1 MFYYKMKH
9 YKFLANDR
17 KYKSYS
23 FANSFSHNTEICDVD
38 VKKYHLLNHDIFT
51 YNEGTVNILHS
62 TVRESI
68 IPGVLVLSKNIKMG
82 AYKDKFLY
90 RCIPDDKRIP
100 EFIVPYKLKKAFS
113 KKHENKYIIFKF
125 KHWFDNAKYPIG
137 LCVNSLGDTNNLDS
151 FYEYQLYCK
160 SLYASITQ
168 FNKQTMKKLRQKSE
182 KEYIQIIKNKYKPED
197 RTNNWRDGLKIFSI
211 DPENSKDFDDAFSI
225 WITNDDTKFNIV
237 SIYISN
243 VSFWLDAL
251 DLWDSFSN
259 RISTIYL
266 PDRKRP
272 MLPTVLSD
280 ALCSLTEGDIRFA
293 LTLDLYVEKNTG
305 KILLHKFVNTMIKVD
320 KNLRYDTDEMKN
332 YSEYNTLFQ
341 HIVLMNKK
349 QKYVH
354 NIKTSHEVVAYLMIV
369 MNYMC
374 ALKLKTHKTGIYRS
388 AKLNSSYQPPGNI
401 DNDIQKFL
409 KMWHSYGGKYCN
421 YNELESHDMLEL
433 DAYVHATSPI
443 RRLVDLLVSIEL
455 QKINNFQ
462 PLSDNAYKFYNNWT
476 NDTKLEY
483 INTTMRS
490 IRRVQNDCSLLHLCY
505 NNEKLKET
513 IFKGHIF
520 DKLIRNDK
528 LYQYMV
534 YLPKINMVNRFTT
547 RIDIDNYSYK
557 QFKIFI
563 FMDEAKLKQ
572 KIRLKIID

>member
-1 MFYYKMKH
+1 MTH
-9 YKFLANDR
+9 YKFLASDR
-17 KYKSYS
+17 NYNSYK
-23 FANSFSHNTEICDVD
+23 FTNSFTHTIENCDVD
-38 VKKYHLLNHDIFT
+38 VKKNKLLNHDIFT
-51 YNEGTVNILHS
+51 YIDGKVNILHS

-68 IPGVLVLSKNIKMG
+68 IPGVLVLEKNIKMG
-82 AYKDKFLY
+82 AYKDRFLY
-90 RCIPDDKRIP
+90 RCIPDDKRLP
-100 EFIVPYKLKKAFS
+100 EFIVPFKLKKEFS
-113 KKHENKYIIFKF
+113 KKYENKYIIFKF
-125 KHWFDNAKYPIG
+125 KCWFDNAKYPIG
-137 LCVNSLGDTNNLDS
+137 LCVNSLGNTNNLDS

-160 SLYASITQ
+160 SLYASINQ
-168 FNKQTMKKLRQKSE
+168 FNKETMKKLRQKSE
-182 KEYIQIIKNKYKPED
+182 KEYIQIIKDKYKPED
-197 RTNNWRDGLKIFSI
+197 RTNNWRNGVKIFSI

-225 WITNDDTKFNIV
+225 WITNDETKFNVV

-243 VSFWLDAL
+243 VSFWLDTL

-272 MLPTVLSD
+272 MLPTILSD

-305 KILLHKFVNTMIKVD
+305 KILLHKFKNTMIKVD
-320 KNLRYDTDEMKN
+320 KNLRYDTDEMNN

-341 HIVLMNKK
+341 HIILMNKK

-374 ALKLKTHKTGIYRS
+374 ALKLKTHRTGIYRS
-388 AKLNSSYQPPGNI
+388 AKLNCSYQPPDNI

-455 QKINNFQ
+455 QKINKFQ
-462 PLSDNAYKFYNNWT
+462 PLSDNAYKFYNSWT
-476 NDTKLEY
+476 NDIKLEY

-505 NNEKLKET
+505 NNNKLKEK

-534 YLPKINMVNRFTT
+534 YLPEINMVNRFTT
-547 RIDIDNYSYK
+547 RFDINNYSYK

>member
-1 MFYYKMKH
+1 MTH
-9 YKFLANDR
+9 YKFIANDR
-17 KYKSYS
+17 NYNNYK
-23 FANSFSHNTEICDVD
+23 FINSFTHNIENCDVD
-38 VKKYHLLNHDIFT
+38 VKKNKLLNHDIFT
-51 YNEGTVNILHS
+51 YIDGTVNILHS
-62 TVRESI
+62 TIRESI
-68 IPGVLVLSKNIKMG
+68 IPGVIVLEKNIKMG
-82 AYKDKFLY
+82 AYKDRFLY
-90 RCIPDDKRIP
+90 RCIPDDKRLP
-100 EFIVPYKLKKAFS
+100 EFIVPFKLKKEFS
-113 KKHENKYIIFKF
+113 KKYENKYIIFKF
-125 KHWFDNAKYPIG
+125 KCWFDNAKYPIG
-137 LCVNSLGDTNNLDS
+137 LCVNSLGNTNNLDS

-160 SLYASITQ
+160 SLYASINQ
-168 FNKQTMKKLRQKSE
+168 FNKETMKKLRQKSE
-182 KEYIQIIKNKYKPED
+182 KEYIQIIKDKYKPED
-197 RTNNWRDGLKIFSI
+197 RTNNWRNGVKIFSI

-225 WITNDDTKFNIV
+225 WITNDETKFNVV

-243 VSFWLDAL
+243 VSFWLDTL
-251 DLWDSFSN
+251 DLWNSFSN

-272 MLPTVLSD
+272 MLPTILSD

-305 KILLHKFVNTMIKVD
+305 KILLHKFKNTMIKVD
-320 KNLRYDTDEMKN
+320 KNLRYDTDEMNN

-341 HIVLMNKK
+341 HINLMNKK
-349 QKYVH
+349 QKYVN
-354 NIKTSHEVVAYLMIV
+354 NIKSSHEVVAYLMII

-374 ALKLKTHKTGIYRS
+374 ALKLKNNKTGIYRS
-388 AKLNSSYQPPGNI
+388 AKLNSTYQPPDNI
-401 DNDIQKFL
+401 DDDIQKFL
-409 KMWHSYGGKYCN
+409 KIWNSYGGKYCN

-455 QKINNFQ
+455 QKINKFQ
-462 PLSDNAYKFYNNWT
+462 PLSDNAYKFYNSWT
-476 NDTKLEY
+476 NDIKLEY

-505 NNEKLKET
+505 NNNKLKEK

-528 LYQYMV
+528 LFQYMV
-534 YLPKINMVNRFTT
+534 YLPDINMVNRFTT
-547 RIDIDNYSYK
+547 RFDIDNYCYK
-557 QFKIFI
+557 NFKIYI

>member
-1 MFYYKMKH
+1 MTH
-9 YKFLANDR
+9 YKFIANDR
-17 KYKSYS
+17 NYNNYK
-23 FANSFSHNTEICDVD
+23 FINSFTHNIENCDVD
-38 VKKYHLLNHDIFT
+38 VKKNKLLNHDIFT
-51 YNEGTVNILHS
+51 YIDGTVNILHS
-62 TVRESI
+62 TIRESI
-68 IPGVLVLSKNIKMG
+68 IPGVIVLEKNIKMG
-82 AYKDKFLY
+82 AYKDRFLY
-90 RCIPDDKRIP
+90 RCIPDDKRLP
-100 EFIVPYKLKKAFS
+100 EFIVPFKLKKEFS
-113 KKHENKYIIFKF
+113 KKYENKYIIFKF
-125 KHWFDNAKYPIG
+125 KCWFDNAKYPIG
-137 LCVNSLGDTNNLDS
+137 LCVNSLGNTNNLDS

-160 SLYASITQ
+160 SLYASINQ
-168 FNKQTMKKLRQKSE
+168 FNKETMKKLRQKSE
-182 KEYIQIIKNKYKPED
+182 KEYIQIIKDKYKPED
-197 RTNNWRDGLKIFSI
+197 RTNNWRNGVKIFSI

-225 WITNDDTKFNIV
+225 WITNEETKFNVI

-243 VSFWLDAL
+243 VSFWLDTL
-251 DLWDSFSN
+251 DLWNSFSN

-272 MLPTVLSD
+272 MLPTILSD

-305 KILLHKFVNTMIKVD
+305 KILLHKFKNTMIKVD
-320 KNLRYDTDEMKN
+320 KNLRYDTDEMNN

-341 HIVLMNKK
+341 HINLMNKK
-349 QKYVH
+349 QKYVN
-354 NIKTSHEVVAYLMIV
+354 NIKSSHEVVAYLMII

-374 ALKLKTHKTGIYRS
+374 ALKLKNNKTGIYRS
-388 AKLNSSYQPPGNI
+388 AKLNSTYQPPDNI
-401 DNDIQKFL
+401 DDDIQKFL
-409 KMWHSYGGKYCN
+409 KIWNSYGGKYCN

-455 QKINNFQ
+455 QKINKFQ
-462 PLSDNAYKFYNNWT
+462 PLSDNAYKFYNSWT
-476 NDTKLEY
+476 NDIKLEY

-505 NNEKLKET
+505 NNNKLKEK

-528 LYQYMV
+528 LFQYMV
-534 YLPKINMVNRFTT
+534 YLPDINMVNRFTT
-547 RIDIDNYSYK
+547 RFDIDNYCYK
-557 QFKIFI
+557 NFKIYI